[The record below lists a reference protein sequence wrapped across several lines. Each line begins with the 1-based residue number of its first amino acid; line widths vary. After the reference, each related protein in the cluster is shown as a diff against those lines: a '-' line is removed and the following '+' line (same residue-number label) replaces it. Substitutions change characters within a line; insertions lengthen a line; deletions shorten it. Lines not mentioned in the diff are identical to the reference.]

1 MKTAVSIPADVLAAV
16 ECPARRTKRSRSNLL
31 RDAIREYVARHGQEN
46 ITEATDRVCA
56 ELGQP
61 ADEFVSAPRAASSKE
76 ANGDFVG

>member
-1 MKTAVSIPADVLAAV
+1 
-16 ECPARRTKRSRSNLL
+16 LL

-56 ELGQP
+56 EWGQP